1 MSFRL
6 KIVLWFSAALLVT
19 LIATLFAIVQIV
31 RLMVYD
37 ELDSSLQ
44 AELAWS
50 KEILVTSKIRSLSD
64 ADILHTFQERSSLN
78 PRKEFITIRD
88 AGGNVYF
95 NSRNLEEQSL
105 PNADRL
111 TQPVTIEAFRGQSI
125 RLIGVTQDGYS
136 VAIGY
141 SMADVESAVSNII
154 SSSWIIFPVALVF
167 AFTGGLLLVG
177 HLLRPIKKVNRF
189 LEAAAT
195 HPLSR
200 ELPELDLTQND
211 EIGELASRVTQAIG
225 RMRSSMRWTL
235 SYSSMVPHQ
244 LRTPVAVIRSQL
256 EHAMQQDTARTEL
269 QKTVASTYDE
279 VLKLNDIIETL
290 LTLGKL
296 QAGTLRL
303 QLQKLRMRNFL
314 EGFREEACGLVRQ
327 KNIEFIL
334 EEGPDILLTAD
345 MHWIRQALLNLL
357 DNAIRHTPRGG
368 SIRTRYAVT
377 GSTVDLQLLDSG
389 DGIPLAEIP
398 YLFEPFYQGELR
410 DRNAPGAG
418 LGLVLVKMIV
428 TAHGGTVHV
437 ASLPGNGTA
446 FTMTL
451 PLKQGASQSE
461 ADGVNS

>member
-1 MSFRL
+1 
-6 KIVLWFSAALLVT
+6 
-19 LIATLFAIVQIV
+19 
-31 RLMVYD
+31 
-37 ELDSSLQ
+37 
-44 AELAWS
+44 
-50 KEILVTSKIRSLSD
+50 
-64 ADILHTFQERSSLN
+64 
-78 PRKEFITIRD
+78 
-88 AGGNVYF
+88 
-95 NSRNLEEQSL
+95 
-105 PNADRL
+105 L